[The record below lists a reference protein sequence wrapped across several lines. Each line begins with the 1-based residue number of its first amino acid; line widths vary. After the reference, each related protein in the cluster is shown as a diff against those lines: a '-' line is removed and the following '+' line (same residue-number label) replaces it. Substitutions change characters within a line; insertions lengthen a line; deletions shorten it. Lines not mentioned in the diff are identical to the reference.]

1 MGKSAS
7 VFEQQV
13 TASSLAMLENNF
25 HASTSTI
32 QVAATNMV
40 DANNGLTN
48 SNVFEDVP
56 VLSQQDRVEA
66 AEEAIE
72 EYLPQDDGGDGW
84 LT

>member
-1 MGKSAS
+1 
-7 VFEQQV
+7 
-13 TASSLAMLENNF
+13 
-25 HASTSTI
+25 
-32 QVAATNMV
+32 MV

-72 EYLPQDDGGDGW
+72 EYLSQDDGGDGW